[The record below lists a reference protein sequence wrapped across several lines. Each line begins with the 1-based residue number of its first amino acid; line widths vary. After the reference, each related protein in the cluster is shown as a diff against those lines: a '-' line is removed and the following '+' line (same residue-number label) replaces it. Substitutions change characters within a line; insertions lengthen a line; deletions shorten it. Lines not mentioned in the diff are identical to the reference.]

1 MKFFSKGN
9 LGYLILGSLLV
20 VYVALCTRWRDSL
33 WGADAWEHHRAIIAL
48 TEDLWQPGN
57 PTYATQD
64 PSIRYSPYTVVQAA
78 ICRMT
83 GLSPYDIL
91 SGAAVVNTLLLVVG
105 LWGLL
110 REFGETPSAAAALIV
125 MVGLYGGAPGYA
137 NSYALADLPWHQVNP
152 SAFGFA
158 LTPFLWVLFRRT
170 SRAGRTGPALL
181 VVSVLGAVVMLD
193 HPMTGF
199 FALLGLLVIAP
210 TVPPDRYRRSMVNLS
225 VVVGGVAIL
234 CMGWPWYNFAKAA
247 LSRPDNDYW
256 FNKWILIQML
266 TNWCWPAILCGFAG
280 LTVQRQS
287 VRTFLL
293 GAVFSFALG
302 LISFAMRSPTLAR
315 LPMPA
320 LIFLHLPTAVFCHES
335 GLLRPATWPGRVRA
349 MVRGD
354 ARALFPSVVETMVAL
369 ILISC
374 LVPQLISVASSPHLA
389 RPYLAPLLGKPTKLV
404 RLRGPLDRL
413 LAGIGTRDVVLSD
426 LETSW
431 LIPSSRGRVIA
442 AQHYEFFVPDQPRRI
457 ADLMAF
463 FDEKTSAGCRLE
475 ILRRNRARWIV
486 LNSSRITPR
495 VFDDLMVPDAVV
507 AHAGDLTLLDAGCWA
522 RSVNCTAPDRA
533 HRAAEQGRYRPRQQP
548 CPGVRAVQ
556 PPQGES
562 AGRGLPEEPAR
573 GPRADPEASQG
584 PAQGRHRGQRR
595 SPGVVPAAP
604 GDGPA
609 RRVRLGRP
617 HQVQPHD
624 ARAAQG
630 APARRGV
637 RRGQYA
643 GRARCQGRP
652 TLAGRGVRARQAE
665 PLLDRRARLPD
676 PACPAEEI
684 REGLSDRRRRPCGH
698 PGREV

>member
-9 LGYLILGSLLV
+9 LGYLILGTLLV
-20 VYVALCTRWRDSL
+20 VYVALCTRWRDSI

-57 PTYATQD
+57 PTYATRD
-64 PSIRYSPYTVVQAA
+64 PSIRYSPYTVVQAV

-110 REFGETPSAAAALIV
+110 QEFGETPSAAAALIV
-125 MVGLYGGAPGYA
+125 MVGLYGEAPGYA

-158 LTPFLWVLFRRT
+158 LTLFLWVLFRR
-170 SRAGRTGPALL
+170 SSCAGRTGPVLL
-181 VVSVLGAVVMLD
+181 VVSVLGAVAMLD

-199 FALLGLLVIAP
+199 FALLGLLVIAL

-234 CMGWPWYNFAKAA
+234 CMGWPWYNFVKAA

-266 TNWCWPAILCGFAG
+266 TSWCWPAVLCGFAG
-280 LTVQRQS
+280 LTVQRQL

-302 LISFAMRSPTLAR
+302 LISFVMRSPTLAR

-349 MVRGD
+349 MVWGD
-354 ARALFPSVVETMVAL
+354 ARALYPSIVETMVAL

-374 LVPQLISVASSPHLA
+374 LVPQIISVASSPHLA
-389 RPYLAPLLGKPTKLV
+389 RPYLASLLGKPTKLV
-404 RLRGPLDRL
+404 RLRSPLDRL
-413 LAGIGTRDVVLSD
+413 LAGIGTHDIVLSD

-475 ILRRNRARWIV
+475 ILRRNRARWII
-486 LNSSRITPR
+486 LNSSQITPR

-507 AHAGDLTLLDAGCWA
+507 AHAGDLTLLDAECWA
-522 RSVNCTAPDRA
+522 RSMRK
-533 HRAAEQGRYRPRQQP
+533 RPR
-548 CPGVRAVQ
+548 
-556 PPQGES
+556 
-562 AGRGLPEEPAR
+562 
-573 GPRADPEASQG
+573 
-584 PAQGRHRGQRR
+584 
-595 SPGVVPAAP
+595 
-604 GDGPA
+604 DG
-609 RRVRLGRP
+609 
-617 HQVQPHD
+617 
-624 ARAAQG
+624 
-630 APARRGV
+630 
-637 RRGQYA
+637 
-643 GRARCQGRP
+643 CQG
-652 TLAGRGVRARQAE
+652 TGT
-665 PLLDRRARLPD
+665 RRAILTGRLS
-676 PACPAEEI
+676 
-684 REGLSDRRRRPCGH
+684 GNVSL
-698 PGREV
+698 